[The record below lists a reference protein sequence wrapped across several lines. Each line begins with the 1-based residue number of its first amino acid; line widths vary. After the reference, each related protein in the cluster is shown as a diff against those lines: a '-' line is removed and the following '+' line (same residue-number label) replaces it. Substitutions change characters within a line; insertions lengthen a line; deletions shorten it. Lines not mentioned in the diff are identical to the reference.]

1 MLSTTPAVPAAPT
14 PVLESRNPA
23 TGEVIGSFPV
33 DGPAAVSAAVERA
46 RAAAAW
52 WGQLDFAERGRRL
65 AGLRALLARR
75 ADELSDLV
83 HRENG
88 KPRTDAFLETMLAI
102 DHLDWAARNA
112 RRVLGRRRV
121 RPGLLAMNH
130 SASVEYLPLGVVGVI
145 GPWNYPVYTPM
156 GSISYAL
163 AAGNAVV
170 FKPSEY
176 TPAVGRWLAG
186 LVAEAI
192 PEHALLQVV
201 TGRGETGAALCAA
214 GVDKIAFTGSAATG
228 RRVMA
233 ACAERLTPVLMELGG
248 NDAMIVDADAD
259 VDAAASAAVWG
270 ALQNAGQACIA
281 VERAYAVDAVYERFV
296 DRVAELSRRVR
307 SGEGPDAHIGPI
319 TMPAQLDVIARHLR
333 DALDRGARAVVGGL
347 ESVHPPY
354 VDPVVL
360 VDVPSDAL
368 ILREETF
375 GPTLPIIR
383 VRDTDEAVRLANQT
397 RYGLGSVVFSRH
409 HGRAIAHQLRAG
421 MTSINAVIAF
431 AAIPSLPFGGVA
443 DSGFG
448 RIHGDDG
455 LREFSRAKATT
466 AVRFSLPVDLLSF
479 DRPEAAVRAVRAITR
494 LRHGRGGPRPRP
506 ASQAPAAPTG
516 ERRPPASD

>member
-1 MLSTTPAVPAAPT
+1 MLTAATPPAPAAPSF
-14 PVLESRNPA
+14 ESLDPA
-23 TGEVIGSFPV
+23 TGEVVGRFPV
-33 DGPAAVSAAVERA
+33 DGAVEVAAAVAGA

-52 WGQLDFAERGRRL
+52 WGSLGFADRGRRL

-75 ADELSDLV
+75 AEELGELV

-88 KPRTDAFLETMLAI
+88 KPRTDAFLEIMLAI

-112 RRVLGRRRV
+112 RRVLGPRRV
-121 RPGLLAMNH
+121 RAGLLAANQA
-130 SASVEYLPLGVVGVI
+130 ASVEYLPLGVVGVI

-170 FKPSEY
+170 FKPSEH

-186 LVAEAI
+186 LAADAI
-192 PEHALLQVV
+192 PEHPVLQVV
-201 TGRGETGAALCAA
+201 TGDGGTGAALCAA
-214 GVDKIAFTGSAATG
+214 GVDKLAFTGSAATG

-233 ACAERLTPVLMELGG
+233 ACAERLTPVLLELGG

-281 VERAYAVDAVYERFV
+281 VERVYAVEAVHDRFV
-296 DRVAELSRRVR
+296 DRVAELAGRVTA
-307 SGEGPDAHIGPI
+307 GEGPGADIGPI
-319 TMPAQLDVIARHLR
+319 TMPGQIDVIARHLA
-333 DALDRGARAVVGGL
+333 DAFEHGARAVVGGPG
-347 ESVHPPY
+347 SVRPPY

-360 VDVPSDAL
+360 VDVPTDAL

-375 GPTLPIIR
+375 GPTLPIVR
-383 VRDTDEAVRLANQT
+383 VRDADEAVRLANDS
-397 RYGLGSVVFSRH
+397 RYGLGSVVFARRR
-409 HGRAIAHQLRAG
+409 GADIARRLHAG
-421 MTSINAVIAF
+421 MTSVNSVIAY
-431 AAIPSLPFGGVA
+431 AAVPGLPFGGVG

-455 LREFSRAKATT
+455 LRELARAKATT
-466 AVRFSLPVDLLSF
+466 STRFRLPVDLMSF
-479 DRPEAAVRAVRAITR
+479 DRPEGAVRAVRAITR
-494 LRHGRGGPRPRP
+494 LRHGRAPR
-506 ASQAPAAPTG
+506 
-516 ERRPPASD
+516 RRPSGV